1 MLIYEHLRATR
12 QNKLLVVVETA
23 LVKYQILSAL

>member
-1 MLIYEHLRATR
+1 MLIYEHLRDMR

-23 LVKYQILSAL
+23 LAKYKILSAL